1 MQMKSFLAHA
11 GIVALVAVTS
21 AAPGLARQAQ
31 KTTDTTGY
39 QLQSASSSYASA
51 PQGVAATSRS
61 GQCWIA
67 ADASRPYGYMGS
79 CANPLAQDPSLD
91 PTYNPEW

>member
-1 MQMKSFLAHA
+1 MQMKSFLVHA
-11 GIVALVAVTS
+11 GVIALVAVTS
-21 AAPGLARQAQ
+21 VTPGLARQAQ
-31 KTTDTTGY
+31 KMTNTDNY

-51 PQGVAATSRS
+51 PQKVGATSRS

-67 ADASRPYGYMGS
+67 ADASRPYGYFGS
-79 CANPLAQDPSLD
+79 CANPLVQDPALD

>member
-1 MQMKSFLAHA
+1 MQMKSILAHA
-11 GIVALVAVTS
+11 GIAVLVATTWVT
-21 AAPGLARQAQ
+21 PGLARQAQ
-31 KTTDTTGY
+31 KTMNPDSY
-39 QLQSASSSYASA
+39 QLQSGSSSYAFA
-51 PQGVAATSRS
+51 PSQVGTTSRA

-79 CANPLAQDPSLD
+79 CANPLVQDPSLD